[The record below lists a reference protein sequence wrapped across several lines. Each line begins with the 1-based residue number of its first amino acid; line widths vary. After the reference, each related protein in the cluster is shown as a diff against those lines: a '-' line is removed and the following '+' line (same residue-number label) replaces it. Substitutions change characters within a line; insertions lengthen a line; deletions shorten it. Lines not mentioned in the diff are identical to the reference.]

1 MKLKQAKCLKQ
12 YINNLSTIKIC
23 VYSVDNFVYLYIIK
37 LMTDLHFW
45 GECKKT
51 LERDLPVEEYSTWI
65 APLTLEQNNGSNPL
79 SYSVL
84 APNKFISDW
93 VEDNYGPTIKERL
106 SAITS
111 NRDLNLNFEIFVD
124 YHEKQPIDVEPQEPL
139 KLDEINTTAS
149 PGPLKSNLIE
159 NFTFKSFVEGKSN
172 HIALAASRQI
182 GDGLKNSYNPL
193 FIYGGVGLG
202 KTHLMHAVGNEILNK
217 DPSKKIAYVH
227 SEKFV
232 SDMVKSLQLG
242 AINEF
247 KQYYRS
253 LDALLIDDIQFFAK
267 KEQSQEELFHTFNS
281 LLEKGSQMI
290 LTCDRY
296 PKEID
301 GLEDRLKSR
310 LGWGLPVVIE
320 PPELETRVAILLSK
334 AESMNHELN
343 EESAFFIAQKVR
355 SNVRELEGAL
365 KRVIANSN
373 FTGRPITV
381 DLIKDSLKDLLA
393 IQARQVSVENIQK
406 TTAEYYNIKM
416 SDILSKRRSR
426 SVARPR
432 QMAMFLAKELTNYSL
447 PEIGESFGGRDHT
460 TVIHACKKINELRSL
475 NLDIEEDYRKLLRVL
490 TI

>member
-1 MKLKQAKCLKQ
+1 M
-12 YINNLSTIKIC
+12 S
-23 VYSVDNFVYLYIIK
+23 
-37 LMTDLHFW
+37 DLHFW

-51 LERDLPVEEYSTWI
+51 LEKDLTVEEYSTWI
-65 APLTLEQNNGSNPL
+65 APLMLEENNGSNPL

-93 VEDNYGPTIKERL
+93 VEDNYGTTIKERL

-111 NRDLNLNFEIFVD
+111 NRDLNLQFEIYLDSKEGSSKEV
-124 YHEKQPIDVEPQEPL
+124 KQPENADTE
-139 KLDEINTTAS
+139 KLTSTK
-149 PGPLKSNLIE
+149 KSNLIPE
-159 NFTFKSFVEGKSN
+159 FTFSSFVEGKSN
-172 HIALAASRQI
+172 HIALAASKQI
-182 GDGLKNSYNPL
+182 GEGLKNSYNPL

-202 KTHLMHAVGNEILNK
+202 KTHLMHAVGNELLIK
-217 DPSKKIAYVH
+217 DPLKKIAYVH
-227 SEKFV
+227 SERFV

-242 AINEF
+242 AISEF

-281 LLEKGSQMI
+281 LLERGSQMI

-334 AESMNHELN
+334 AKSMKHEID

-365 KRVIANSN
+365 KRVVANSN

-406 TTAEYYNIKM
+406 TTAEYYNIKL
-416 SDILSKRRSR
+416 SDLLSKRRSR

-460 TVIHACKKINELRSL
+460 TVIHACKKIKELRDF

>member
-1 MKLKQAKCLKQ
+1 M
-12 YINNLSTIKIC
+12 
-23 VYSVDNFVYLYIIK
+23 DNFLFLYIINP
-37 LMTDLHFW
+37 MTDLHFW

-93 VEDNYGPTIKERL
+93 VEDNYGITIKERL

-124 YHEKQPIDVEPQEPL
+124 YHDKQSSDILEQNPKENKGDVEQRPSGIQ
-139 KLDEINTTAS
+139 
-149 PGPLKSNLIE
+149 KSNLIE
-159 NFTFKSFVEGKSN
+159 NFTFESFVEGKSN

-202 KTHLMHAVGNEILNK
+202 KTHLMHAVGNEILRK
-217 DPSKKIAYVH
+217 DPTKKIAYVH

-373 FTGRPITV
+373 FTGRPISV

-460 TVIHACKKINELRSL
+460 TVIHACKKINELRSF

>member
-1 MKLKQAKCLKQ
+1 
-12 YINNLSTIKIC
+12 
-23 VYSVDNFVYLYIIK
+23 
-37 LMTDLHFW
+37 MTDLHFW

-93 VEDNYGPTIKERL
+93 VEDNYGTTIKERL

-124 YHEKQPIDVEPQEPL
+124 YQDKNFSASSEESETTVSLSAKEEEVRAPQ
-139 KLDEINTTAS
+139 KN
-149 PGPLKSNLIE
+149 NLIE
-159 NFTFKSFVEGKSN
+159 NFTFETFVEGKSN

-202 KTHLMHAVGNEILNK
+202 KTHLMHAVGNEIIRK

-334 AESMNHELN
+334 AQSMNHELE

-365 KRVIANSN
+365 KRVMANSN
-373 FTGRPITV
+373 FTGRPISV

-460 TVIHACKKINELRSL
+460 TVIHACKKITELRAF
-475 NLDIEEDYRKLLRVL
+475 NLDLEEDYRKLLRVL

>member
-1 MKLKQAKCLKQ
+1 
-12 YINNLSTIKIC
+12 
-23 VYSVDNFVYLYIIK
+23 
-37 LMTDLHFW
+37 MTELHFW

-124 YHEKQPIDVEPQEPL
+124 YHDKSPEETNKNPVVMDETSAVGGSGPEKIQ
-139 KLDEINTTAS
+139 
-149 PGPLKSNLIE
+149 KSNLID
-159 NFTFKSFVEGKSN
+159 NFTFESFVEGKSN

-202 KTHLMHAVGNEILNK
+202 KTHLMHAVGNEILRK

-334 AESMNHELN
+334 AESMSHDLN

-373 FTGRPITV
+373 FTGRPISV

-447 PEIGESFGGRDHT
+447 PEIGEAFGGRDHT
-460 TVIHACKKINELRSL
+460 TVIHACKKINELRGF

>member
-1 MKLKQAKCLKQ
+1 M
-12 YINNLSTIKIC
+12 S
-23 VYSVDNFVYLYIIK
+23 
-37 LMTDLHFW
+37 DLHFW

-51 LERDLPVEEYSTWI
+51 LEKDLTVEEYSTWI
-65 APLTLEQNNGSNPL
+65 APLMLEENNGSSPL

-93 VEDNYGPTIKERL
+93 VEDNYGLTIKERL

-111 NRDLNLNFEIFVD
+111 NRDLNLQFEIYVD
-124 YHEKQPIDVEPQEPL
+124 YQKVDKKEEKASEGTPKR
-139 KLDEINTTAS
+139 KLVS
-149 PGPLKSNLIE
+149 PKKSNLITG
-159 NFTFKSFVEGKSN
+159 FTFGSFVEGKSN

-182 GDGLKNSYNPL
+182 GEGLKNSYNPL

-202 KTHLMHAVGNEILNK
+202 KTHLMHAVGNQLLTK
-217 DPSKKIAYVH
+217 DSSKKIAYVH
-227 SEKFV
+227 SERFV

-242 AINEF
+242 AISEF

-281 LLEKGSQMI
+281 LLERGSQMI

-334 AESMNHELN
+334 ARSMNHELD

-373 FTGRPITV
+373 FTGRPITI

-393 IQARQVSVENIQK
+393 IQARQVSIENIQK
-406 TTAEYYNIKM
+406 TTAEYYNIKL
-416 SDILSKRRSR
+416 SDLLSKRRSR

-460 TVIHACKKINELRSL
+460 TVIHACKKIKELRDF

>member
-1 MKLKQAKCLKQ
+1 
-12 YINNLSTIKIC
+12 
-23 VYSVDNFVYLYIIK
+23 
-37 LMTDLHFW
+37 MTELHFW

-51 LERDLPVEEYSTWI
+51 LEKDLTVEEYSTWI
-65 APLTLEQNNGSNPL
+65 APLMLEENNGTNPL

-93 VEDNYGPTIKERL
+93 VEDNYGTTIKERL

-111 NRDLNLNFEIFVD
+111 NRELNLQFEIYADKAYENVK
-124 YHEKQPIDVEPQEPL
+124 EKSLPANEPSQNST
-139 KLDEINTTAS
+139 KTKKT
-149 PGPLKSNLIE
+149 NLIQE
-159 NFTFKSFVEGKSN
+159 FTFDTFVEGKSN

-182 GDGLKNSYNPL
+182 GGGLKNSYNPL

-202 KTHLMHAVGNEILNK
+202 KTHLMHAVGNELLSK
-217 DPSKKIAYVH
+217 DPRKKIAYVH

-242 AINEF
+242 AISEF

-334 AESMNHELN
+334 AQSLNHALD

-365 KRVIANSN
+365 KRVVANSN
-373 FTGRPITV
+373 FTGREITV

-393 IQARQVSVENIQK
+393 IQARQVSVDNIQK
-406 TTAEYYNIKM
+406 TTAEYYNIKL
-416 SDILSKRRSR
+416 SDLLSKRRSR

-460 TVIHACKKINELRSL
+460 TVIHACKKIQELRNF

>member
-1 MKLKQAKCLKQ
+1 M
-12 YINNLSTIKIC
+12 S
-23 VYSVDNFVYLYIIK
+23 
-37 LMTDLHFW
+37 DLHFW

-51 LERDLPVEEYSTWI
+51 LEKDLTVEEYSTWI
-65 APLTLEQNNGSNPL
+65 APLMLEENNGSNPL
-79 SYSVL
+79 SYSGL
-84 APNKFISDW
+84 APNKFIADW
-93 VEDNYGPTIKERL
+93 VEDNYGTTIKERL

-111 NRDLNLNFEIFVD
+111 NRDLNLQFEIYLDSKEGSFKEV
-124 YHEKQPIDVEPQEPL
+124 KQPENADTE
-139 KLDEINTTAS
+139 KLTSTK
-149 PGPLKSNLIE
+149 KSNLIPE
-159 NFTFKSFVEGKSN
+159 FTFSSFVEGKSN
-172 HIALAASRQI
+172 HIALAASKQI
-182 GDGLKNSYNPL
+182 GEGLKNSYNPL

-202 KTHLMHAVGNEILNK
+202 KTHLMHAVGNELLIK
-217 DPSKKIAYVH
+217 DPLKKIAYVH
-227 SEKFV
+227 SERFV

-242 AINEF
+242 AISEF

-281 LLEKGSQMI
+281 LLERGSQMI

-334 AESMNHELN
+334 AKSMKHEID

-365 KRVIANSN
+365 KRVVANSN

-406 TTAEYYNIKM
+406 TTAEYYNIKL
-416 SDILSKRRSR
+416 SDLLSKRRSR

-460 TVIHACKKINELRSL
+460 TVIHACKKIKELRDF

>member
-1 MKLKQAKCLKQ
+1 MLKQ
-12 YINNLSTIKIC
+12 YINKLSTEKIC
-23 VYSVDNFVYLYIIK
+23 CYSVDNLNYLYIIFG
-37 LMTDLHFW
+37 MSELHFW

-124 YHEKQPIDVEPQEPL
+124 YHDKSPEETNESPVTVDKKSVIGGSGPEKIQ
-139 KLDEINTTAS
+139 
-149 PGPLKSNLIE
+149 KSNLID
-159 NFTFKSFVEGKSN
+159 NFTFESFVEGKSN

-202 KTHLMHAVGNEILNK
+202 KTHLMHAVGNEILRK

-334 AESMNHELN
+334 ADSMSHDLN

-373 FTGRPITV
+373 FTGRPISV

-447 PEIGESFGGRDHT
+447 PE
-460 TVIHACKKINELRSL
+460 
-475 NLDIEEDYRKLLRVL
+475 
-490 TI
+490 

>member
-1 MKLKQAKCLKQ
+1 M
-12 YINNLSTIKIC
+12 S
-23 VYSVDNFVYLYIIK
+23 
-37 LMTDLHFW
+37 DLHFW

-51 LERDLPVEEYSTWI
+51 LEKDLTVEEYSTWI
-65 APLTLEQNNGSNPL
+65 APLLLEENNGSNPL

-93 VEDNYGPTIKERL
+93 VEDNYGSTIRERL

-111 NRDLNLNFEIFVD
+111 NRELNLQFESCAD
-124 YHEKQPIDVEPQEPL
+124 YKKEGEERVEATPLSKTQPNL
-139 KLDEINTTAS
+139 NTHK
-149 PGPLKSNLIE
+149 KSNLIPE
-159 NFTFKSFVEGKSN
+159 FTFDSFVEGKSN

-182 GDGLKNSYNPL
+182 GGGLKNSYNPL

-202 KTHLMHAVGNEILNK
+202 KTHLMHAVGNELLDS
-217 DPSKKIAYVH
+217 DPNKKIAYVH
-227 SEKFV
+227 SERFV

-242 AINEF
+242 AISEF

-281 LLEKGSQMI
+281 LLERGSQMI

-320 PPELETRVAILLSK
+320 PPELETRVAILLTK
-334 AESMNHELN
+334 AASMGHDLD
-343 EESAFFIAQKVR
+343 EESAFFIAQKIR

-365 KRVIANSN
+365 KRVVANSN

-381 DLIKDSLKDLLA
+381 ETIKDSLKDLLA

-406 TTAEYYNIKM
+406 TTAEYYNIKL
-416 SDILSKRRSR
+416 SDLMSKRRSR

-432 QMAMFLAKELTNYSL
+432 QMAMFLSKELTNFSL
-447 PEIGESFGGRDHT
+447 PEIGDSFGGRDHT
-460 TVIHACKKINELRSL
+460 TVIHACKKIKELREA

>member
-1 MKLKQAKCLKQ
+1 MKE
-12 YINNLSTIKIC
+12 
-23 VYSVDNFVYLYIIK
+23 
-37 LMTDLHFW
+37 LHFW

-93 VEDNYGPTIKERL
+93 VEDNYGSTIKERL

-124 YHEKQPIDVEPQEPL
+124 YHESKNGQVADNNEEESKFSKIQPGSVQ
-139 KLDEINTTAS
+139 
-149 PGPLKSNLIE
+149 KSNLIE
-159 NFTFKSFVEGKSN
+159 NFTFDSFVEGKSN

-202 KTHLMHAVGNEILNK
+202 KTHLMHAVGNKILQK
-217 DPSKKIAYVH
+217 DPSKKVAYVH

-334 AESMNHELN
+334 AESMQHELN

-373 FTGRPITV
+373 FTGRPISV

-406 TTAEYYNIKM
+406 ITAEYYNIKM

-460 TVIHACKKINELRSL
+460 TVIHACKKINELRAF

>member
-1 MKLKQAKCLKQ
+1 
-12 YINNLSTIKIC
+12 
-23 VYSVDNFVYLYIIK
+23 
-37 LMTDLHFW
+37 MTDLHFW

-93 VEDNYGPTIKERL
+93 VEDNYGTTIKERL

-124 YHEKQPIDVEPQEPL
+124 YQDKNFSANSEESETTVSLSAKEEEVRAPQ
-139 KLDEINTTAS
+139 KN
-149 PGPLKSNLIE
+149 NLIE
-159 NFTFKSFVEGKSN
+159 NFTFETFVEGKSN

-182 GDGLKNSYNPL
+182 GEGLKNSYNPL

-202 KTHLMHAVGNEILNK
+202 KTHLMHAVGNEIIRK

-320 PPELETRVAILLSK
+320 PPELETRVAILLTK
-334 AESMNHELN
+334 AQSMNHELE

-365 KRVIANSN
+365 KRVMANSN
-373 FTGRPITV
+373 FTGRPISV

-460 TVIHACKKINELRSL
+460 TVIHACKKITELRAF

>member
-1 MKLKQAKCLKQ
+1 
-12 YINNLSTIKIC
+12 
-23 VYSVDNFVYLYIIK
+23 
-37 LMTDLHFW
+37 MTELHFW

-124 YHEKQPIDVEPQEPL
+124 YHDKSSEEANENPVAIDKTSAAGISSPEKIQ
-139 KLDEINTTAS
+139 
-149 PGPLKSNLIE
+149 KSNLID
-159 NFTFKSFVEGKSN
+159 NFTFESFVEGKSN

-202 KTHLMHAVGNEILNK
+202 KTHLMHAVGNEILRK

-334 AESMNHELN
+334 ADSMSHDLN

-373 FTGRPITV
+373 FTGRPISV

-447 PEIGESFGGRDHT
+447 PEIGEAFGGRDHT
-460 TVIHACKKINELRSL
+460 TVIHACKKINELRGF

>member
-1 MKLKQAKCLKQ
+1 M
-12 YINNLSTIKIC
+12 S
-23 VYSVDNFVYLYIIK
+23 
-37 LMTDLHFW
+37 DLHFW

-51 LERDLPVEEYSTWI
+51 LEKDLTVEEYSTWI
-65 APLTLEQNNGSNPL
+65 APLVLEENSGSSPL

-93 VEDNYGPTIKERL
+93 VEDNYGTTIRERL

-111 NRDLNLNFEIFVD
+111 KRDLNLQFETFVD
-124 YHEKQPIDVEPQEPL
+124 HNEGGSEQGKRAETGGAEKVVGS
-139 KLDEINTTAS
+139 K
-149 PGPLKSNLIE
+149 KSNLIPE
-159 NFTFKSFVEGKSN
+159 FTFGSFVEGKSN

-182 GDGLKNSYNPL
+182 GEGLKNSYNPL

-202 KTHLMHAVGNEILNK
+202 KTHLMHAVGNELLAK
-217 DPSKKIAYVH
+217 DGAKKIAYVH
-227 SEKFV
+227 SERFV

-242 AINEF
+242 AISEF

-281 LLEKGSQMI
+281 LLERGSQMI

-334 AESMNHELN
+334 AKSMNHELD

-365 KRVIANSN
+365 KRVVANSN

-381 DLIKDSLKDLLA
+381 ELIKDSLKDLLA

-406 TTAEYYNIKM
+406 TTAEYYNIKL
-416 SDILSKRRSR
+416 SDLLSKRRSR

-460 TVIHACKKINELRSL
+460 TVIHACKKIKELRDF

>member
-1 MKLKQAKCLKQ
+1 
-12 YINNLSTIKIC
+12 
-23 VYSVDNFVYLYIIK
+23 
-37 LMTDLHFW
+37 MTELHFW

-51 LERDLPVEEYSTWI
+51 LERDLPIEEYSTWI

-93 VEDNYGPTIKERL
+93 VEDNYGITIKERL

-111 NRDLNLNFEIFVD
+111 KRDLNLNFEIFVD
-124 YHEKQPIDVEPQEPL
+124 YHD
-139 KLDEINTTAS
+139 KLPNEDSESDTNAPAITTRIAQS
-149 PGPLKSNLIE
+149 AEVPKKNNLID
-159 NFTFKSFVEGKSN
+159 NFTFETFVEGKSN

-202 KTHLMHAVGNEILNK
+202 KTHLMHAVGNEILK
-217 DPSKKIAYVH
+217 QDPNKKIAYVH

-247 KQYYRS
+247 KQHYRS

-290 LTCDRY
+290 LTCDKY

-334 AESMNHELN
+334 AMTMDHELS

-365 KRVIANSN
+365 KRVIANAN
-373 FTGRPITV
+373 FTGRPITI

-460 TVIHACKKINELRSL
+460 TVIHACKKINELRSF

>member
-1 MKLKQAKCLKQ
+1 
-12 YINNLSTIKIC
+12 
-23 VYSVDNFVYLYIIK
+23 
-37 LMTDLHFW
+37 MTELHFW

-51 LERDLPVEEYSTWI
+51 LERDLPIEEYSTWI

-84 APNKFISDW
+84 APKKFISDW
-93 VEDNYGPTIKERL
+93 VEDNYGITIKERL

-111 NRDLNLNFEIFVD
+111 KRDLNLNFEIFVD
-124 YHEKQPIDVEPQEPL
+124 YHD
-139 KLDEINTTAS
+139 KLPNEDSESDTNAPAITTRIAQS
-149 PGPLKSNLIE
+149 AEVPKKNNLID
-159 NFTFKSFVEGKSN
+159 NFTFETFVEGKSN

-202 KTHLMHAVGNEILNK
+202 KTHLMHAVGNEILK
-217 DPSKKIAYVH
+217 QDPSKKIAYVH

-247 KQYYRS
+247 KQHYRS

-290 LTCDRY
+290 LTCDKY

-334 AESMNHELN
+334 AMTMDHELS

-365 KRVIANSN
+365 KRVIANAN
-373 FTGRPITV
+373 FTGRPITI

-460 TVIHACKKINELRSL
+460 TVIHACKKINELRSF

>member
-1 MKLKQAKCLKQ
+1 M
-12 YINNLSTIKIC
+12 S
-23 VYSVDNFVYLYIIK
+23 
-37 LMTDLHFW
+37 DLHFW

-51 LERDLPVEEYSTWI
+51 LERDLTVEEYSTWI
-65 APLTLEQNNGSNPL
+65 APLMLEENNGSNPL

-111 NRDLNLNFEIFVD
+111 TRDLNLQFEIYVD
-124 YHEKQPIDVEPQEPL
+124 YQEGEEKAEKALDNTPSK
-139 KLDEINTTAS
+139 KLVS
-149 PGPLKSNLIE
+149 PKKSNLIPE
-159 NFTFKSFVEGKSN
+159 FTFGSFVEGKSN

-182 GDGLKNSYNPL
+182 GEGLKNSYNPL

-202 KTHLMHAVGNEILNK
+202 KTHLMHAVGNELLVK
-217 DPSKKIAYVH
+217 DSNKKIAYVH
-227 SEKFV
+227 SERFV

-242 AINEF
+242 AISEF

-281 LLEKGSQMI
+281 LLERGSQMI

-334 AESMNHELN
+334 ARSMNHELD

-365 KRVIANSN
+365 KRVVANSN
-373 FTGRPITV
+373 FTGRPITI

-406 TTAEYYNIKM
+406 TTAEYYNIKL
-416 SDILSKRRSR
+416 SDLLSKRRSR

-460 TVIHACKKINELRSL
+460 TVIHACKKIKELRDF